1 MMIFHLLSTQGGVQE
16 YPYFSQDVTTGA
28 KEDRA
33 LNIVNRHKTTNNMV
47 FTFDPASVKTLNEY
61 IWIDHE

>member
-1 MMIFHLLSTQGGVQE
+1 MIFQLLSTQGDVIQE
-16 YPYFSQDVTTGA
+16 YPYFSQDVSTGA
-28 KEDRA
+28 KENS
-33 LNIVNRHKTTNNMV
+33 LNIHKITKNMV